1 MNSRSMFALVENIDD
16 VVQIPKPLMQGIVS
30 LTHGTWRTRQSGRGL
45 LFIGGVDVRER
56 GDWIVVG
63 QPSRDPRGLPGTPM
77 SLEAMIDAL
86 DDFGEDCGSMIAGPW
101 MACRI
106 STGEVVRAVN
116 HIVPWLRG
124 DSYGLR
130 AWATDPNMFDRR
142 TIVVDGP
149 VMIADRGSDPVPGFT
164 RARLMAELDAIVT
177 ATRDARAQSAPNIA
191 DVWMPELSK
200 HQKMM
205 PIVAVVSAWR
215 REAGRRWCAANA
227 QGLGLHVPALE
238 RVVLD
243 QLAYEHRVAP

>member
-1 MNSRSMFALVENIDD
+1 MNTRSMFALVENVDD
-16 VVQIPKPLMQGIVS
+16 VVEVPMPLMQGIVS
-30 LTHGTWRTRQSGRGL
+30 LTHGMWRTRQSGRGL
-45 LFIGGVDVRER
+45 LLMGGVDVRER

-63 QPSRDPRGLPGTPM
+63 QPSRDPRGLPGAPM

-86 DDFGEDCGSMIAGPW
+86 DDFRADCGSMIAGPW
-101 MACRI
+101 VACHI

-124 DSYGLR
+124 DDYGLR

-149 VMIADRGSDPVPGFT
+149 VAIADRGRDPVPGFT
-164 RARLMAELDAIVT
+164 LARLQSELDATVS
-177 ATRDARAQSAPNIA
+177 RARTTLAWSPKHDA
-191 DVWMPELSK
+191 DVWMPDLPK
-200 HQKMM
+200 RRPLM
-205 PIVAVVSAWR
+205 PVVAVVNAWR
-215 REAGRRWCAANA
+215 REAGRRWCAANT

-243 QLAYEHRVAP
+243 QLAYEQRVAA